1 MIRKRKR
8 AKKCGRIR
16 QLSGGWTTRALGFL
30 YSRVV
35 DDFLR
40 INTFGVSMARS
51 PN

>member
-8 AKKCGRIR
+8 GRKRGRIR
-16 QLSGGWTTRALGFL
+16 QLSGDWTRALGFL
-30 YSRVV
+30 YRRVV

-40 INTFGVSMARS
+40 INTFGTSMARS

>member
-8 AKKCGRIR
+8 VRKCGRNR
-16 QLSGGWTTRALGFL
+16 QLSGGWTRALGFL
-30 YSRVV
+30 YRRVV

-40 INTFGVSMARS
+40 INTFGASMARS

>member
-8 AKKCGRIR
+8 GRKRGRNR
-16 QLSGGWTTRALGFL
+16 QLSGGWRRALGFL

-35 DDFLR
+35 DVFLR
-40 INTFGVSMARS
+40 SKTFGNSMARS